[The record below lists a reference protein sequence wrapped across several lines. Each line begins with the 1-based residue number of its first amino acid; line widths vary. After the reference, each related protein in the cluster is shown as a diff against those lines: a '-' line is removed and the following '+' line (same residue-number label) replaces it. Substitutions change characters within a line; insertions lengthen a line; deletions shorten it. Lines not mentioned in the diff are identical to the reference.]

1 MKYFIKGGISYKKEQ
16 YIHNDFEDK
25 LVEDKSI
32 KDFLEDYNNVYKE
45 VEYLIGFVNKETIE
59 PEDEFDKLIYNI
71 NKILSIQKDDKDDKD
86 DRLSN
91 LIDLINN
98 NNNKDKKQIAR
109 IIFVL
114 LYDRDLM
121 YKKQLNGESFGEKL
135 LIDLI
140 DREFDNKKIFISEYE
155 YVYNTKF
162 DDMPDLEDELS
173 GGNLYKKN
181 RKYNKK

>member
-1 MKYFIKGGISYKKEQ
+1 MKYFIKGGISYKKKQ

-32 KDFLEDYNNVYKE
+32 EDFLEDCNDVYKNI
-45 VEYLIGFVNKETIE
+45 EYLIGFANEETIE

-71 NKILSIQKDDKDDKD
+71 NKILSIQKDEEDI
-86 DRLSN
+86 LSK
-91 LIDLINN
+91 LIELI

-114 LYDRDLM
+114 LNDRDLM
-121 YKKQLNGESFGEKL
+121 NKEKLNGESFGESL
-135 LIDLI
+135 LRDLI
-140 DREFDNKKIFISEYE
+140 ERNIDNIEIFISEYE
-155 YVYNTKF
+155 YVYNKDF
-162 DDMPDLEDELS
+162 DDIPKLEDGLS